1 MVECNM
7 KKLIALKLAFVFFL
21 GSLSTLA
28 PLSLSWAQSDSNCEN
43 GECIEKI
50 IDRLEDLGEL
60 FKKQCLP
67 SEGLKT
73 TDLNSHF
80 MENGLSESCWKLMT
94 EINHLESELQKH
106 EARLTEKLGCDT
118 GECKLENSSTSIN
131 TQLANLN
138 RVEETLSCTEPKKKE
153 IRNKCP
159 SDMGCVLAAT
169 ALGVGGYLAEL
180 VVPEN
185 AKPKGCHLGD
195 DSCMTQLAA
204 GFLKSVISFFE
215 GAWDLLKMAGKKA
228 GQKMSEFWNWVSGAE
243 DHASTSQL
251 ALAKASEEPGF
262 FDMLVND
269 FPGTIKKMFS
279 ALVAAL
285 KEWMK
290 TDIFCQKWSG
300 TPHFSSCQKPTE
312 SFDCIPC
319 KTMVNGLCAISGT
332 IIAEVVPAFL
342 TGGLVTAAKHG
353 VNGAAKIAKL
363 FKVSNSGLKAI
374 KNSKAAKIALGT
386 SAKIDDVLKVS
397 KGLKAA
403 KIAIQASLKAIKT
416 YLLSPTRKIL
426 KQSISA
432 LTQALKSGAVYVA
445 ESRAGKILVFSGK
458 ALKTSGKIL
467 IYPIDNPM
475 TTFAFK
481 AGGRSFE
488 KAFKLG
494 APKLAKPTA
503 VSLTLS
509 KHESGLEALLAKI
522 EEAKIKSSKSSSLL
536 SLEEE
541 LLAKVS
547 PKRKELLKQILESND
562 VEFDDLIKHLYP
574 ELQYGDLAKKLTPE
588 KILEAEKELYLQLE
602 AMPDGPIKSE
612 LLKKYQSHVIQGE
625 ARIKVVGDKS
635 PTYKQIIDNAKLKDE
650 QRFKEAL
657 TVLKRTPKGPEEE
670 AKLAKA
676 LQEAHLTGPDNG
688 VFEYTFSELREKY
701 RILLEGGFSKDEADI
716 LLRSGLAGRPPVRQ
730 LVTPGETVF
739 SGYAED
745 ILDANFSAK
754 KQELL
759 NLIRYKTPEEQQG
772 ILTKIRGLFGSKSS
786 SAADATI
793 DNLESL
799 YFIDYSDQ
807 IDELDHILL
816 GNRKL
821 SKATIPETYEKEA
834 FANFRDTR
842 AHLVS
847 SKPEIKKTTLLE
859 IHKRMMK
866 GGIEDVTSDE
876 LGKIRDGHWFGNVPK
891 SHPVDILVKKEIE
904 ANPYLTWVEH
914 GMTNDG
920 KFFGQIRYPNVE
932 DIRRPGLDL
941 IRKNHEALVKE
952 IEEFQNIPNVLK
964 QKRAQWDAMSADA
977 KKSPAGIAL
986 DNEIWDLSTKHT
998 QLMSNRFN
1006 LTKKLVD
1013 AMVDDLMDWFTR
1025 ERTLIGEI
1033 NTPEKLDQYVS
1044 LLSKLQRDLVSIH
1057 PLSNGNGRS
1066 TRELLSY
1073 ALMKEG
1079 FPPPRIID
1087 PNADIYRSIDD
1098 WKKIIK
1104 EGIIASD
1111 AMLDDLTERL
1121 KFGLPI
1127 ENSLELVT
1135 PYMRP
1140 GVKMSLK
1147 DGKKITE
1154 MDGVEYI
1161 DPRFYREVL
1170 KREMVANPSLVLEI
1184 KKNPTIAWKKI
1195 NTRIEEIYK
1204 KNNIYYNHAKN
1215 GVERVQLGIID
1226 DDFKLLYGKSS
1237 FHDKDLFD
1245 FKMKTWYSEDITWRG
1260 LASKHEVKTEDDI
1273 VEMFKQLTT
1282 HNASN
1287 AVLDKV
1293 SGIASP
1299 EDIRKAALAD
1309 FEKYNDDVFG
1319 DGLVQMARDHS
1330 ETGPMYNISY
1340 GYSTSKN
1347 RDVGKAFAMGA
1358 MVVGEY
1364 GAHKAPELQALL
1376 KSRVLVGARRANKD
1390 VDLGRL
1396 KQVRDEF
1403 SYKYGRQQ
1411 EVMGIGASDPDAI
1424 TIVQTID
1431 AEGGVTLSYLRN
1443 KNNPKEIFVIKG
1455 DIDPDAAPSP
1465 EQIVK
1470 SIYLK

>member
-1 MVECNM
+1 M
-7 KKLIALKLAFVFFL
+7 KKILALKLAFVFIL
-21 GSLSTLA
+21 GSLT
-28 PLSLSWAQSDSNCEN
+28 SLGPISISWAQSQSTCEN
-43 GECIEKI
+43 GECIEKL
-50 IDRLEDLGEL
+50 IDRLENLGDL

-67 SEGLKT
+67 SEGLKS
-73 TDLNSHF
+73 TDLKSHF
-80 MENGLSESCWKLMT
+80 EENGLSEQCWKLIT
-94 EINHLESELQKH
+94 EINHLEAELQKH
-106 EARLTEKLGCDT
+106 ETRLNEKLGCET
-118 GECKLENSSTSIN
+118 GECKQPHSDESLNS
-131 TQLANLN
+131 QLTTLTK
-138 RVEETLSCTEPKKKE
+138 VEQNLSCTEPKKQAIK
-153 IRNKCP
+153 NQCP
-159 SDMGCVLAAT
+159 SDMACVLTAT
-169 ALGVGGYLAEL
+169 ALGIGGYLAEM
-180 VVPEN
+180 VVPDKM
-185 AKPKGCHLGD
+185 KPNNCHLGD
-195 DSCMTQLAA
+195 DSCMTQLAT
-204 GFLKSVISFFE
+204 GFLKSVVSFFE
-215 GAWDLLKMAGKKA
+215 GAWDLLKLAGKKA
-228 GQKMSEFWNWVSGAE
+228 GEKMSEFWNWVSGAE
-243 DHASTSQL
+243 DHTSTSQL
-251 ALAKASEEPGF
+251 ALAKASEDPGV

-300 TPHFSSCQKPTE
+300 APHFSKCLNPTE

-319 KTMVNGLCAISGT
+319 KTMVNGICAISGT
-332 IIAEVVPAFL
+332 IIAEIVPAFL
-342 TGGLVTAAKHG
+342 TGGLVTATKHG
-353 VNGAAKIAKL
+353 INGAAKIAKL
-363 FKVSNSGLKAI
+363 FKVSGSGLKAI
-374 KNSKAAKIALGT
+374 KNSKVAKLAIEAST
-386 SAKIDDVLKVS
+386 KVDDVLKVS

-403 KIAIQASLKAIKT
+403 KIAVEAAIKAIRT

-432 LTQALKSGAVYVA
+432 LTQAVKSGAVYVA
-445 ESRAGKILVFSGK
+445 ESRAGKIIVFSGK
-458 ALKTSGKIL
+458 TLKTTGKVIL
-467 IYPIDNPM
+467 YPIENPM
-475 TTFAFK
+475 TTFAYK
-481 AGGRSFE
+481 AGERSFE
-488 KAFKLG
+488 KLFKLG

-503 VSLTLS
+503 VSIVLA
-509 KHESGLEALLAKI
+509 KHESTLETLLAKI
-522 EEAKIKSSKSSSLL
+522 EEAKIKPPKTTSLV

-541 LLAKVS
+541 LIAKLGS
-547 PKRKELLKQILESND
+547 KRKELLKNVLESGD
-562 VEFDDLIKHLYP
+562 AEFSDLIKHLYP
-574 ELQYGDLAKKLTPE
+574 ELQYGDLAKKLSPE
-588 KILEAEKELYLQLE
+588 QILAAEKELYIGIE
-602 AMPDGPIKSE
+602 NMADGPIKEE
-612 LLKKYQSHVIQGE
+612 LFKKYNAHIIQGE
-625 ARIKVVGDKS
+625 ARVRVVGDKS
-635 PTYKQIIDNAKLKDE
+635 PSYKQIIDNSKLEDE
-650 QRFKEAL
+650 ARFKEAL
-657 TVLKRTPKGPEEE
+657 TIIKRVPKNADEQ

-676 LQEAHLTGPDNG
+676 LQDAHLTGPENG

-701 RILLEGGFSKDEADI
+701 RILVEGGFSKQEADL

-730 LVTPGETVF
+730 LVKPGDTIF
-739 SGYAED
+739 HGYPED
-745 ILDANFSAK
+745 IIDGHFSSK
-754 KQELL
+754 KQELIS
-759 NLIRYKTPEEQQG
+759 LIKSKTPAEQKG
-772 ILTKIRGLFGSKSS
+772 IIGNIRGLFGNKSNE
-786 SAADATI
+786 AAEATL

-799 YFIDYSDQ
+799 YFVDYSDQ
-807 IDELDHILL
+807 IDELDHILI

-821 SKATIPETYEKEA
+821 SKATLPETYEREA
-834 FANFRDTR
+834 FDNFKETR
-842 AHLVS
+842 AFLLA
-847 SKPEIKKTTLLE
+847 SKPELNKDTLLE
-859 IHKRMMK
+859 IHKKMMK
-866 GGIEDVTSDE
+866 GGIEGVESGDM
-876 LGKIRDGHWFGNVPK
+876 GKIRDGHWFGNVSRNQPI
-891 SHPVDILVKKEIE
+891 DILIKREID

-920 KFFGQIRYPNVE
+920 KFYGQIRYPNVE
-932 DIRRPGLDL
+932 DIRKPGLDL
-941 IRKNHEALVKE
+941 IRKKHESLVKE
-952 IEEFQNIPNVLK
+952 IEAFQEFPHILK
-964 QKRAQWDAMSADA
+964 QKRAQWDALSAEA
-977 KKSPAGIAL
+977 KKSPEGIKL
-986 DNEIWDLSTKHT
+986 DNEIWDLTTKHSELVAN
-998 QLMSNRFN
+998 QYK
-1006 LTKKLVD
+1006 LTKRLVD

-1033 NTPEKLDQYVS
+1033 NSPEKLDQYVN

-1057 PLSNGNGRS
+1057 PVANGNGRS

-1079 FPPPRIID
+1079 FPPPRILD
-1087 PNADIYRSIDD
+1087 PNADIYRSLDD

-1104 EGIIASD
+1104 EGILSSD
-1111 AMLDDLTERL
+1111 AMIDDLTERL

-1135 PYMRP
+1135 PYTRP
-1140 GVKMSLK
+1140 GVKMGLK
-1147 DGKKITE
+1147 DGKKVSE
-1154 MDGVEYI
+1154 MEGVEYI
-1161 DPRFYREVL
+1161 DPRLYREVL
-1170 KREMVANPSLVLEI
+1170 KREMIANPSLVMEI
-1184 KKNPTIAWKKI
+1184 KKNPGLAWKKL
-1195 NTRIEEIYK
+1195 NARIEEIYR

-1226 DDFKLLYGKSS
+1226 DDFKILYGRPS

-1273 VEMFKQLTT
+1273 LEMFKQLTT

-1309 FEKYNDDVFG
+1309 FDKYNSDVFG

-1330 ETGPMYNISY
+1330 ETGPMYGISY

-1376 KSRVLVGARRANKD
+1376 KSRILVGARRANKD

-1396 KQVRDEF
+1396 KQVREEF

-1424 TIVQTID
+1424 TIIQTIN
-1431 AEGGVTLSYLRN
+1431 AEGGVTLTYLRN

-1455 DIDPDAAPSP
+1455 DIDPDAVPSS

-1470 SIYLK
+1470 SIFLK